1 MLTHRTLVNAT
12 IILGITFHFIFFF
25 AYYGPP
31 NSIYDWSYFIAWAVV
46 FSLVVIYLFT
56 VWKSDI
62 SSTAVIILYKLFLLL
77 ILISFGRSLLTV
89 TGIKEFK
96 WLLFDSYTGLA
107 FFPALF
113 FIIGVN
119 SKNFSSINKILMIYC
134 LLAFACSLFFIKSA
148 DELAVFLL
156 MPIFY
161 VIVTY
166 PIQKS
171 NERLLTLIISVAVI
185 FISLTHR
192 AGVMRIIISYCIV
205 LVYFII
211 LNVKINKA
219 ILYLIVFC
227 IMILPFYFLFQGIM
241 GGDSIFEKIFSD
253 SPAEYSQEN
262 LMIDTRTFLYAE
274 VFQDLK
280 MSNALPLGKGV
291 AGGYASMSFQTMN
304 RQIVEVGFLQML
316 LKSGIIGFLVYLTL
330 LFSAVFKA
338 LGKSKSLFMKCL
350 GILLASYLLMFFVE
364 NVIAFDLLNIV
375 IWLVIGMCHSKELL
389 GLTDNEIRQLY
400 HSGRVDAVK
409 AVNKMTGDE
418 QAASAAY
425 PFKMRQSKRPS

>member
-77 ILISFGRSLLTV
+77 TLISFGRSLLTV

-134 LLAFACSLFFIKSA
+134 LLAFICSLFFIKSSY
-148 DELAVFLL
+148 EMVVFLL

-161 VIVTY
+161 TIVTY
-166 PIQKS
+166 PIQKN
-171 NERLLTLIISVAVI
+171 NERLLTLIISVTVVLV
-185 FISLTHR
+185 SLTHR
-192 AGVMRIIISYCIV
+192 AGVMRIIISYSIV

-211 LNVKINKA
+211 LNVKINK
-219 ILYLIVFC
+219 ILLYFLVFC
-227 IMILPFYFLFQGIM
+227 IMILPFYFLYQGIM
-241 GGDSIFEKIFSD
+241 GDSIFEKIFSD
-253 SPAEYSQEN
+253 STVEYSQEN
-262 LMIDTRTFLYAE
+262 LMIDTRTFLYVE

-280 MSNALPLGKGV
+280 MSNALPLGKGI
-291 AGGYASMSFQTMN
+291 AGGYASMSFQTLN

-316 LKSGIIGFLVYLTL
+316 LKSGIVGFLVYFTL
-330 LFSAVFKA
+330 LFTAVFKA

-350 GILLASYLLMFFVE
+350 GILLASYVLMFFVE

-375 IWLVIGMCHSKELL
+375 IWMVIGMCHSKKLL
-389 GLTDNEIRQLY
+389 SFNDKEIRQLY
-400 HSGRVDAVK
+400 QNGTVIPDK
-409 AVNKMTGDE
+409 
-418 QAASAAY
+418 
-425 PFKMRQSKRPS
+425 

>member
-25 AYYGPP
+25 AFYGPA
-31 NSIYDWSYFIAWAVV
+31 NRIYDWSFFLAWASV
-46 FSLVVIYLFT
+46 FSLVVIYFFT
-56 VWKSDI
+56 VWKSEI
-62 SSTAVIILYKLFLLL
+62 SSPAVIILYKLYLLL
-77 ILISFGRSLLTV
+77 VLISFGRNLFTIN
-89 TGIKEFK
+89 GIKEFK

-113 FIIGVN
+113 FIVGCK
-119 SKNFSSINKILMIYC
+119 SKNFSSINKILRIYC

-161 VIVTY
+161 VIVTF
-166 PIQKS
+166 PIKKS
-171 NERLLTLIISVAVI
+171 NERLLILIISVAVI

-192 AGVMRIIISYCIV
+192 AGVMRIVISYCIV

-211 LNVKINKA
+211 RNVKIHKI
-219 ILYLIVFC
+219 ILYLIVLC
-227 IMILPFYFLFQGIM
+227 IMFLPLYFLYQGIM
-241 GGDSIFEKIFSD
+241 GDSIFEKIFND
-253 SPAEYSQEN
+253 SPVEYSQED

-280 MSNALPLGKGV
+280 MSNALTLGKGT
-291 AGGYASMSFQTMN
+291 AGGYASISFQTLN

-316 LKSGIIGFLVYLTL
+316 LKSGIIGFLVYFAL

-375 IWLVIGMCHSKELL
+375 IWMVIGMCHSKELL
-389 GLTDNEIRQLY
+389 SFNDNEIKQLY
-400 HSGRVDAVK
+400 QNGIVK
-409 AVNKMTGDE
+409 T
-418 QAASAAY
+418 
-425 PFKMRQSKRPS
+425 R